1 MKPVTMAEEKAVR
14 DILRQLLSNSY
25 APYSQFRVAAAVVDE
40 KGKTHYGV
48 NVENQSLP
56 VGVCAEAGAITAL
69 HVAGGERIKKLY
81 LLSEPNIEVVPCGA
95 CRQRL
100 AEFGDGDMQIVT
112 FTKTGDPVVYS
123 LDELFPHSFRFK

>member
-48 NVENQSLP
+48 NVEN
-56 VGVCAEAGAITAL
+56 
-69 HVAGGERIKKLY
+69 
-81 LLSEPNIEVVPCGA
+81 
-95 CRQRL
+95 
-100 AEFGDGDMQIVT
+100 
-112 FTKTGDPVVYS
+112 
-123 LDELFPHSFRFK
+123 